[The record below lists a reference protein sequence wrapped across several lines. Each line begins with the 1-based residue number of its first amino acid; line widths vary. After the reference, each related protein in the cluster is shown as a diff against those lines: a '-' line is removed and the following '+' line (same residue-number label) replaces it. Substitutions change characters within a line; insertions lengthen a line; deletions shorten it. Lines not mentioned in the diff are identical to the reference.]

1 MRVPLSWI
9 REFADVPESLS
20 NVEISDAF
28 ARVGFEVEEI
38 YVTDAD
44 ISGPLKVGRVVK
56 VETITEFKK
65 PIRWVELDCG
75 EETTRF
81 VICGA
86 DNFVAADLVVV
97 ALPGAVLPGGF
108 AISQRETYG
117 KTSDGMICSSRE
129 LGLGD
134 EHSGILVLPAG
145 SAEAGQDALALLE
158 IADVV
163 FDIAVNPDRGYAL
176 SMRGMAREIAAALGV
191 AFRDPVASIDV
202 TGFPVTESSTKSGV
216 GVSIDD
222 PSGASVIYIRTLGNF
237 DPTAPSPLWMTRRL
251 EKCGMRP
258 ISLAVDVTNY
268 VMLELGQPLHAFDSK
283 KINGAI
289 HIRRAGTP
297 IQFTTLDGQERV
309 LAPEDLLVADD
320 IHALALAGTMGGQ
333 DSEVALST
341 TTLAIEAA
349 RFDPISIAKNSR
361 YHRISSEASR
371 RFERGVDP
379 SLAQFAS
386 ARASQLLIE
395 LGGASHIASYK
406 DGEPR
411 YSPVVDFD
419 PAYVSTLTG
428 ADISIAEVEK
438 MLLIVGCDIEK
449 SSEKLWKIDPPSWRS
464 DLKAPADLVEEVA
477 RMAGYDS
484 IPSALPPHPVSPGL
498 TYSQLRRRAISQ
510 LMADRGLVEVQTY
523 PFTSES
529 VMQTLGYTGVRRKA
543 FRLSNPMSEDAPLLR
558 THLLPGLIE
567 AAQRNLGRGNRDFGI
582 FEIGLIFQNATE
594 LVPIENPSTEQRPT
608 RKQIDAI
615 YAGVPSQPLH
625 LGGLLVGRAEKED
638 WRGKGRMYD
647 WTDAIALVESVL
659 SACNLAWTVS
669 KSDFAP
675 WHPGRCAEILAEGK
689 MVAHA
694 GELHPRVV
702 AEFGLPPRACAFVV
716 NLSALPAP
724 RVTRAPILG
733 TLPVAVQDIALIVDE
748 SIPSAAVVAALRSGA
763 GEMLESIDLFDRYPQ
778 IGDGKVSL
786 AFTLTFRAPDRT
798 LTGAEVAQLR
808 EAAVDAARTQLGAV
822 LRSS

>member
-1 MRVPLSWI
+1 MRVPLSWV

-20 NVEISDAF
+20 NEEISDAF
-28 ARVGFEVEEI
+28 VRVGFEVEEI
-38 YVTDAD
+38 YVSGAD
-44 ISGPLKVGRVVK
+44 ISGPLKVGRVVN

-75 EETTRF
+75 EETTRS

-86 DNFVAADLVVV
+86 DNFVAGDLVVV

-134 EHSGILVLPAG
+134 EHSGILVLPSG
-145 SAEAGQDALALLE
+145 SADVGEDALTLLE

-176 SMRGMAREIAAALGV
+176 SMRGMAREIAASLSV
-191 AFRDPVASIDV
+191 AYRDPVASINV
-202 TGFPVTESSTKSGV
+202 TAFPISKTGSNGGIEVAIE
-216 GVSIDD
+216 D
-222 PSGASVIYIRTLGNF
+222 PSGASVIYIRTLNNF
-237 DPTAPSPLWMTRRL
+237 DPSASSPLWMTRRL
-251 EKCGMRP
+251 EKCGMRS

-283 KINGAI
+283 KINGSL
-289 HIRRAGTP
+289 HIRRAGAPTS
-297 IQFTTLDGQERV
+297 FTTLDGQGRM

-333 DSEVALST
+333 DSEVTLST
-341 TTLAIEAA
+341 TTLAVEAA
-349 RFDPISIAKNSR
+349 RFDPISIARNSR
-361 YHRISSEASR
+361 SHRISSEAAR

-379 SLAQFAS
+379 SLAEFAS
-386 ARASQLLIE
+386 ARASQLLID
-395 LGGASHIASYK
+395 LGGASHIASHK
-406 DGEPR
+406 AGEPR
-411 YSPVVDFD
+411 YSPIVDFD
-419 PAYVSTLTG
+419 PTYVSTLTG
-428 ADISIAEVEK
+428 ADISIADVEK
-438 MLLIVGCDIEK
+438 MLLLVGCDIEK
-449 SSEKLWKIDPPSWRS
+449 TSENLWRVDPPSWRS

-477 RMAGYDS
+477 RMVGYDS
-484 IPSALPPHPVSPGL
+484 IPSVLPPHPVSPGL
-498 TYSQLRRRAISQ
+498 TYAQLRRRTISQ
-510 LMADRGLVEVQTY
+510 LMADRGLVEIQTY

-529 VMQTLGYTGVRRKA
+529 VMKTLGYTGVRGKA

-594 LVPIENPSTEQRPT
+594 LVSIENPATEQRPT
-608 RKQIDAI
+608 REQIDGI

-625 LGGLLVGRAEKED
+625 LGGLLVGKAEKAD

-647 WTDAIALVESVL
+647 WTDAVALAESVL
-659 SACNLAWTVS
+659 SVCNLDWTVG

-675 WHPGRCAEILAEGK
+675 WHPGRCAEILLGEK
-689 MVAHA
+689 VIAHA

-702 AEFGLPPRACAFVV
+702 AEFGLPARACAFVV
-716 NLSALPAP
+716 NLSSLPAP
-724 RVTRAPILG
+724 QVIRAPILG

-748 SIPSAAVVAALRSGA
+748 SIPSAAVVAALKSGG
-763 GEMLESIDLFDRYPQ
+763 GELLESIELFDRYSQ
-778 IGDGKVSL
+778 IGEGKVSL

-798 LTGAEVAQLR
+798 LTGAEVAQMR
-808 EAAVDAARTQLGAV
+808 EAAVEAARHQLGAV